1 MTAPSGG
8 GRPGDGA
15 RSPMSPVLER
25 PEAAQGGARPEPH
38 HGPRPL
44 GEIFP
49 QGESA
54 HRGRELQGTWRAF
67 CQDMAVAVQAALD
80 RGRSPPEIAYAIGE
94 LVHNYFRTRG
104 VTLTSYELRRL
115 VAELLAQH
123 GPAKPAEALVSF
135 AGEPAKAPW
144 PGDELP
150 RAAASRVPEAAF
162 EAPPSPLVS
171 VRPPDAAAF
180 DRLLARVLERVPGRL
195 SSWQRDAVVQ
205 AIAESIDDAVGAR
218 AESLPTQTR
227 ERLAAVALSEL
238 VGLGLIDRLWA
249 DRTVRAIFVNGPK
262 AVFVERNGL
271 VEAAGE
277 AFRDEAHLVALL
289 GRLVARPASGVAEFT
304 LRDGGVGAVIFPP
317 AAPTGPVLTLRR
329 GEPGAATLERLV
341 RSGMLAPA
349 IADLLRLAAR
359 SGLNVLVSG
368 PEGSGK
374 TALLA
379 AIARD
384 LDGVARVVT
393 VARHRQFRWAAPT
406 KVELVVSQ
414 VSPYPVVLAAAAR
427 LRPQL
432 LVLDSIRLED
442 VPELGERLLRGE
454 RGTLAALGSDAMAAG
469 LARSVDVVVRLSR
482 GRDGLSHAV
491 SLEDASGQPV
501 FVHDDGAFRLRATA
515 PAFAATL
522 QAKGYG
528 EALVRILR

>member
-8 GRPGDGA
+8 GRPGDGT

-25 PEAAQGGARPEPH
+25 PEAAQGGARPEP
-38 HGPRPL
+38 RPL

-49 QGESA
+49 QSGSA

-67 CQDMAVAVQAALD
+67 CQDMAGAVETALD
-80 RGRSPPEIAYAIGE
+80 RGRSPPEIAYALGE

-115 VAELLAQH
+115 VAELLSQQ
-123 GPAKPAEALVSF
+123 GSAKPAEALVSF
-135 AGEPAKAPW
+135 AGEPVKAPW
-144 PGDELP
+144 AGDEP
-150 RAAASRVPEAAF
+150 SPEATPRVPEAAF

-171 VRPPDAAAF
+171 VRPPDAAAL

-195 SSWQRDAVVQ
+195 TSWQRESVVQ
-205 AIAESIDDAVGAR
+205 AIGESIDEALGVR
-218 AESLPTQTR
+218 TETLPPQTR
-227 ERLAAVALSEL
+227 EQLAAVALSEL
-238 VGLGLIDRLWA
+238 VGLGLIDRLWT

-262 AVFVERNGL
+262 VVFVERNGL

-277 AFRDEAHLVALL
+277 VFRDEAHLLALL

-329 GEPGAATLERLV
+329 GEPGMATLERLV

-349 IADLLRLAAR
+349 IADLLRIAAR
-359 SGLNVLVSG
+359 SSLNMLVSG

-393 VARHRQFRWAAPT
+393 VARHRQFRWAAPS

-414 VSPYPVVLAAAAR
+414 ASPYPVVLAAAAR
-427 LRPQL
+427 LQPSL
-432 LVLDSIRLED
+432 LVLDSIRFED
-442 VPELGERLLRGE
+442 APALGERLLRGE
-454 RGTLAALGSDAMAAG
+454 RGTLAALGPAAMAAG
-469 LARSVDVVVRLSR
+469 LARSVDLVVRLGR

-491 SLEDASGQPV
+491 SLEDANGQPV
-501 FVHDDGAFRLRATA
+501 FVHDDGGFHRRTVA
-515 PAFAATL
+515 PAFAPIV

-528 EALVRILR
+528 EALARLLR

>member
-25 PEAAQGGARPEPH
+25 PEAAQGGARPEP
-38 HGPRPL
+38 RPL

-49 QGESA
+49 QGGSA
-54 HRGRELQGTWRAF
+54 NRGRELQGTWRAF
-67 CQDMAVAVQAALD
+67 CQDMADAVQVALD

-115 VAELLAQH
+115 VAELLAQQ
-123 GPAKPAEALVSF
+123 GPAKPAEELVSF

-144 PGDELP
+144 AGDEP
-150 RAAASRVPEAAF
+150 PPVAPRVPEAAF

-195 SSWQRDAVVQ
+195 SSWQRDAVAQ
-205 AIAESIDDAVGAR
+205 AIDEAIGVR
-218 AESLPTQTR
+218 AETLPPQMR
-227 ERLAAVALSEL
+227 EQLAAVALSEL

-277 AFRDEAHLVALL
+277 VFRDEAHLVALL
-289 GRLVARPASGVAEFT
+289 GRLVVRPASGVAEFT

-317 AAPTGPVLTLRR
+317 AAPMGPVLTLRR
-329 GEPGAATLERLV
+329 GEPGTATLERLV

-349 IADLLRLAAR
+349 IADLLRIAAR
-359 SGLNVLVSG
+359 GGLNMLVSG

-393 VARHRQFRWAAPT
+393 VARHRQFRWPAPS

-414 VSPYPVVLAAAAR
+414 ASPYPVVLAAAAR
-427 LRPQL
+427 LQPSL

-442 VPELGERLLRGE
+442 VPSLGERLLRGE
-454 RGTLAALGSDAMAAG
+454 CGTLAALGPDAMAAG
-469 LARSVDVVVRLSR
+469 LARSVDLVVRLGR

-491 SLEDASGQPV
+491 SLEDANGQPV
-501 FVHDDGAFRLRATA
+501 FVHDDGAFRRLAAA
-515 PAFAATL
+515 PAFAPIL

-528 EALVRILR
+528 EALARIFR

>member
-1 MTAPSGG
+1 
-8 GRPGDGA
+8 
-15 RSPMSPVLER
+15 
-25 PEAAQGGARPEPH
+25 
-38 HGPRPL
+38 
-44 GEIFP
+44 
-49 QGESA
+49 
-54 HRGRELQGTWRAF
+54 
-67 CQDMAVAVQAALD
+67 
-80 RGRSPPEIAYAIGE
+80 
-94 LVHNYFRTRG
+94 
-104 VTLTSYELRRL
+104 
-115 VAELLAQH
+115 
-123 GPAKPAEALVSF
+123 
-135 AGEPAKAPW
+135 
-144 PGDELP
+144 
-150 RAAASRVPEAAF
+150 
-162 EAPPSPLVS
+162 
-171 VRPPDAAAF
+171 
-180 DRLLARVLERVPGRL
+180 
-195 SSWQRDAVVQ
+195 
-205 AIAESIDDAVGAR
+205 
-218 AESLPTQTR
+218 
-227 ERLAAVALSEL
+227 